1 MDRRLIAACLTGAFL
16 IAARANAIDWNID
29 WNTPDTVVDA
39 AIAAAPSL
47 REIDARIAAARA
59 RSAGAGTLPNPMLM
73 AGVQNRQIDL
83 SSDPMTMYMVGAS
96 QTFVR
101 RDRRETSQRA
111 AALDV
116 QQLEREREVRVA
128 EVRRDV
134 LIAYDEA
141 AAAANQIA
149 ANEEIAKLVASTGDA
164 ARIRYETGF
173 APQIDIIRA
182 KLEETNVRHAIL
194 MQRGALHQARA
205 RLRALLLLPVDAEI
219 PSFELSHSME
229 HHGSA
234 MTVASSQAAPST
246 AVAEA
251 AAARAEAEI
260 RMAKLIAKPDV
271 NLEASYGF
279 RPQQKDMF
287 SVVAR
292 IELPVR
298 RTTIEPRIAQAT
310 AEHDAALAQIDVVRQ
325 QLQVELGKAVAQRDE
340 AIEQINLHVDLLVP
354 EAKLGFD
361 SALASYQSG
370 KTSFDAVVGALQTYR
385 SLRVDYYDF
394 LRQLLVSE
402 ALIDAIQHG
411 SVSTVVPEMGGA
423 R

>member
-1 MDRRLIAACLTGAFL
+1 MDRRLIAACLTGVFL
-16 IAARANAIDWNID
+16 IAGRAGALDWSID
-29 WNTPDTVVDA
+29 WNTPDSVVDA
-39 AIAAAPSL
+39 AIATAPSL

-59 RSAGAGTLPNPMLM
+59 RVSGAGTLPNPMLM

-101 RDRRETSQRA
+101 RERRETQQRA

-116 QQLEREREVRVA
+116 QQLERERDVRVA

-149 ANEEIAKLVASTGDA
+149 ANEEIATLVASTGDA
-164 ARIRYETGF
+164 ARIRYESGF
-173 APQIDIIRA
+173 SPQIDIIRA

-194 MQRGALHQARA
+194 MQRGALQQARA
-205 RLRALLLLPVDAEI
+205 RLRALLLLPADAEI
-219 PSFELSHSME
+219 PSFALSHSME
-229 HHGSA
+229 HHGATS
-234 MTVASSQAAPST
+234 VPKVQAAPST

-279 RPQQKDMF
+279 RPQFKDMF

-298 RTTIEPRIAQAT
+298 RTVIEPRIAQAT

-325 QLQVELGKAVAQRDE
+325 QLQVEIGKAVAQRDE
-340 AIEQINLHVDLLVP
+340 AVEQINLHVDLLVP

-370 KTSFDAVVGALQTYR
+370 KTSFDTVIGALQTYR

-394 LRQLLVSE
+394 LRQLLVAE
-402 ALIDAIQHG
+402 ALIDAIEHG
-411 SVSTVVPEMGGA
+411 SANTIVPEMGGA